1 MIFTLQVPLK
11 KKRVWKLEGECLW
24 QVWHEVL
31 EQSTAGQFCFS
42 LLLKPGRP
50 WCASLSPVLL
60 LETQGFVSHE
70 NANIFGGSV
79 GQLQLRDNFKL
90 LVVRCQDPWDME
102 TSAFWLRLKV
112 GGHVPECLRGCFGGR
127 EKAHRNKHPLLQANV
142 LGPL

>member
-11 KKRVWKLEGECLW
+11 KKTCVKIRGRMLVTGLAWGARTEYCRSVLFLSSFETREALMCFFVPSSTLRNSGICFPWKCKYLW
-24 QVWHEVL
+24 G
-31 EQSTAGQFCFS
+31 TC
-42 LLLKPGRP
+42 
-50 WCASLSPVLL
+50 C
-60 LETQGFVSHE
+60 
-70 NANIFGGSV
+70 
-79 GQLQLRDNFKL
+79 QLQLRDNFKL